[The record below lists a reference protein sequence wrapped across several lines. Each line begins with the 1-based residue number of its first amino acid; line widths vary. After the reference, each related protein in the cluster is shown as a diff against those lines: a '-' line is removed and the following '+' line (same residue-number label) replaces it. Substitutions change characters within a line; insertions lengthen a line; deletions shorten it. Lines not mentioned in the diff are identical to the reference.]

1 MHQFSHQFDK
11 LADILNGAH
20 NVLLLNP
27 ERGDGDSLGST
38 LALAHH
44 LKRKRKQHTVF
55 SHNLAPKTYSYLPR
69 IEHIVRHRDDLD
81 FGAFDVIVGIDYA
94 DSKMTGIHDLL
105 ENRSDS
111 TKLVIIDHHQTS
123 ETSGDL
129 NIIHPQSAAAA
140 EIVFALF
147 DHHRWP
153 IDRAVATCLLT
164 GVLTDS
170 GIFSNRNT
178 TDTTLAIAARLLTA
192 GADMNTITHS
202 TMRNKSTATLRLWGT
217 AFSRLQLNPATG
229 LVTTFIT
236 DADMRETGADD
247 DAASGIANFLNML
260 DGAKAVLVLR
270 ESGDGRVKGSFR
282 TTGDEV
288 DVAQLA
294 AQFGGGGHR
303 RAAGFVVPG
312 KIECVNGVW
321 KVV

>member
-1 MHQFSHQFDK
+1 MHQFSQQFNK

-27 ERGDGDSLGST
+27 EKGDGDSLGST

-44 LKRKRKQHTVF
+44 FKRKGKKHAVF
-55 SHNLAPKTYSYLPR
+55 SHNLAPKVYAYLPR

-81 FGAFDVIVGIDYA
+81 FDSFDLIIGIDYA

-105 ENRSDS
+105 ERRAR
-111 TKLVIIDHHQTS
+111 TAKLVTIDHHQTS
-123 ETSGDL
+123 ETNGDL

-153 IDRAVATCLLT
+153 IDRAIATCLLT

-178 TDTTLAIAARLLTA
+178 TDTTLAIAARLLAA

-202 TMRNKSTATLRLWGT
+202 TMRNKSVATLRLWGV
-217 AFSRLQLNPATG
+217 AFSRLQLNSTSG

-270 ESGDGRVKGSFR
+270 ESGDGHVKGSFR

-288 DVAQLA
+288 DVAKLA
-294 AQFGGGGHR
+294 GQFGGGGHR
-303 RAAGFVVPG
+303 RAAGFVMPG
-312 KIECVNGVW
+312 RIEKKDGRWQIV
-321 KVV
+321 

>member
-1 MHQFSHQFDK
+1 MHQFSLQFNT
-11 LADILNGAH
+11 LSDIINGAH
-20 NVLLLNP
+20 NILLLNP
-27 ERGDGDSLGST
+27 EKGDGDSLGST

-44 LKRKRKQHTVF
+44 FKRKGKKHAVF
-55 SHNLAPKTYSYLPR
+55 SHKFTPQSHSYLPR
-69 IEHIVRHRDDLD
+69 IEYIVRHRDDLD
-81 FGAFDVIVGIDYA
+81 FHSFDLIIGIDYA
-94 DSKMTGIHDLL
+94 DPKMTGIHDLL
-105 ENRSDS
+105 EQRSR
-111 TKLVIIDHHQTS
+111 TTTLVIIDHHQTND
-123 ETSGDL
+123 TGGDL
-129 NIIHPQSAAAA
+129 SIIHPQSAAAA

-147 DHHRWP
+147 DHHKWP
-153 IDRAVATCLLT
+153 IDRNIATCLLT

-178 TDTTLAIAARLLTA
+178 TDTTLAIAARLLAA

-202 TMRNKSTATLRLWGT
+202 TMRNKSVATLRLWGT
-217 AFSRLQLNPATG
+217 AFGRLKLNPVSG

-236 DADMRETGADD
+236 ESDMRETGADD

-288 DVAQLA
+288 DVAKLA
-294 AQFGGGGHR
+294 ARFGGGGHR
-303 RAAGFVVPG
+303 RAAGFVIPG
-312 KIECVNGVW
+312 RIEQVNGRW